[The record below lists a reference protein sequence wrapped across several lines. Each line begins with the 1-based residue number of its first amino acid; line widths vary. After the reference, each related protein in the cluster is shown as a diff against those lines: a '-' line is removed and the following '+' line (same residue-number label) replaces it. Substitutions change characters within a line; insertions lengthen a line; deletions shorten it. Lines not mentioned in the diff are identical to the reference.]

1 MARVLI
7 VDDDEMFA
15 SVLTHAVTR
24 LGHEADSVG
33 SCSHALATANA
44 HAYDVIYLDVNLPD
58 GNGLEILP
66 ALREL
71 ASHPEAIIITGAGTA
86 DGASLAIRSGAW
98 DYIEKSATRQEMTL
112 PLVRALQY
120 REERQTTRTRLFDR
134 QAIIGESSSLRL
146 CLEAAAQAADSDA
159 NVLIVGETGAGKEL
173 IATAIHE
180 NGLRKRGN
188 FVVVDCAALP
198 ETLVESILFG
208 HVKGAFTG
216 ANTDREGLVRQA
228 DDGTLFLDEIGELPL
243 QIQKSFLRVLE
254 EHCFR
259 PVGGHEVFSSNF
271 RLIAAT
277 NRDLEAMA
285 RAGEFRQDLLFRLRV
300 LTVEVPPLRERKEDI
315 RHIAMSHV
323 NMLCEKHGVAT
334 KGFSPDFFSVLMRY
348 EWPGNIRELTH
359 AMDRVFAYAREDN
372 VLFPNHLPTELRVK
386 MACDGVQARA
396 GAAVLPAGNRSLPAS
411 LPPMKDMRDVAIAEA
426 ERRYLQDL
434 MALTDGQIGE
444 ACKIAGVSVA
454 RLYALLKQYEIPRR
468 KAGV

>member
-7 VDDDEMFA
+7 VDDDEAFA
-15 SVLTHAVTR
+15 RVLSHTVER
-24 LGHEADSVG
+24 LGHDTDTVG
-33 SCSHALATANA
+33 TCAKALSAASA
-44 HAYDVIYLDVNLPD
+44 HAYDVLYLDVNLPD

-66 ALREL
+66 LLQQAH
-71 ASHPEAIIITGAGTA
+71 SHPETIIITGAGNA

-120 REERQTTRTRLFDR
+120 RGERQTKKTRLFNR
-134 QAIIGESSSLRL
+134 SAIVGDSPSLRL
-146 CLEAAAQAADSDA
+146 CLEAAAQAAESDA
-159 NVLIVGETGAGKEL
+159 SVLIVGETGTGKEL
-173 IATAIHE
+173 IASAIHE
-180 NGLRKRGN
+180 NGARKQKS

-216 ANTDREGLVRQA
+216 ANTDREGLVLQA
-228 DDGTLFLDEIGELPL
+228 DGGTLFLDEIGELPL
-243 QIQKSFLRVLE
+243 QLQKSFLRVLE

-259 PVGGHEVFSSNF
+259 PVGGHEVFSSDF

-315 RHIAMSHV
+315 RAIAMHHV

-334 KGFSPDFFSVLMRY
+334 KGFSPDFFSMLTAY
-348 EWPGNIRELTH
+348 DWPGNVRELVH
-359 AMDRVFAYAREDN
+359 ALDRVFAYAREDN
-372 VLFPNHLPTELRVK
+372 VLFPKHLPTELRVK
-386 MACDGVQARA
+386 MSRYGVHGQVPQVAISPDVR
-396 GAAVLPAGNRSLPAS
+396 PKPAS
-411 LPPMKDMRDVAIAEA
+411 LPAMKEMRDAAIATA
-426 ERRYLQDL
+426 ERRYLEDL
-434 MALTDGQIGE
+434 MALTEGNINA
-444 ACKIAGVSVA
+444 ACKISGLSVP
-454 RLYALLKQYEIPRR
+454 RLYALLKQYEISR
-468 KAGV
+468 KGG